1 MKILWNRT
9 KNTKKRENVFS
20 IFSSRMVF
28 PEFFF
33 SKNAFGPHFPP
44 TSSPGCFSHFLLYF
58 HDFLPFSKVLELRS
72 RGLKPKNDFFRFH
85 NGWDYQTHHFQQ
97 LSGWKQSPNREILEF
112 TRIRVRFSGKI
123 GRIHGTGVPLN
134 HWRVVWKRK
143 KTEIVNLNQH
153 CGSWE
158 IHQLIRGKCK
168 RGRIYCRYFKLR
180 MKLFNNLVE
189 FFRVDRTGFGGW
201 ILVYG
206 RPLGP

>member
-1 MKILWNRT
+1 MLFWCKKNNLSKSWEIAPT
-9 KNTKKRENVFS
+9 KKESGKSTKKHQKNTKKKRENVFS

-44 TSSPGCFSHFLLYF
+44 TSSPCCFSHFLLYF

-72 RGLKPKNDFFRFH
+72 RVSSQKMTFFRFH

-123 GRIHGTGVPLN
+123 GRIHGTGVPLRT
-134 HWRVVWKRK
+134 WS
-143 KTEIVNLNQH
+143 L
-153 CGSWE
+153 
-158 IHQLIRGKCK
+158 L
-168 RGRIYCRYFKLR
+168 KL
-180 MKLFNNLVE
+180 LFW
-189 FFRVDRTGFGGW
+189 TS
-201 ILVYG
+201 
-206 RPLGP
+206 